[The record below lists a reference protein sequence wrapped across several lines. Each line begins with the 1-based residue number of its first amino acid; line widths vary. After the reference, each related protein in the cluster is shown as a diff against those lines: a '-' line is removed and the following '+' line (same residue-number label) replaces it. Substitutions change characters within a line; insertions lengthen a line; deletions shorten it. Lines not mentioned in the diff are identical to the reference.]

1 MLLCSGAPPFGPRQ
15 TSPDEGL
22 GPLHRSRCRFSGDQ
36 RASGDIATVEILL
49 DAGADASVLD
59 GHGYGTPARLGAPR
73 RPPRSRRSHR
83 CSPLTSPDDDLR
95 TPRRLGAS
103 NIDYQP

>member
-1 MLLCSGAPPFGPRQ
+1 MLLYSGAPPFGPRQ

-59 GHGYGTPARLGAPR
+59 GHGYGTPASWAHHDGHPEVADLIDAR
-73 RPPRSRRSHR
+73 R
-83 CSPLTSPDDDLR
+83 
-95 TPRRLGAS
+95 
-103 NIDYQP
+103 